1 VAAPLQSQLE
11 TIIERFYNA
20 RTDFAREI
28 FGITPWSEQEKI
40 FTAADTGERR
50 LAVKSG
56 HRIGKSL
63 ANAVLIWHHLIC
75 RYPQKCAVTAP
86 SEKHLFDALWAEF
99 RGLGNRFTK
108 DYLWLRDLYDITAER
123 AVMKSHPAESFVSIK
138 VSRPEQTEA
147 LQGMYAEHVLL
158 IADEASGIPE
168 ATFEAA
174 MSSMA
179 NPHVLFVMTSQP
191 IRTSGFFADAF
202 RKNPEMWW
210 KRTVS
215 SLDSPFAHADYI
227 NFVKEKYGE
236 DSNAYRIR
244 VLGEFPTAEEDKV
257 IPRDL
262 IEAATKRQVEIS
274 PSAPVVWGL
283 DVGIVARSALAKRQ
297 GNGLKEPVR
306 HWRKLDTMETAGRV
320 KHEWDVTPQKD
331 RPVAICIDAIG
342 LGRGVADRLRE
353 LGLPSRAI
361 NVSETPALIHP
372 HYKDLRSE
380 LWFAVREWL
389 ANRDTV
395 IPDQEELIDE
405 LAAPDI
411 KYYSS
416 GKTGAEP
423 KDSMKRRG
431 VESPDLAD
439 AVALTFAV
447 DATVLQGQSLN
458 TGWDLPPNAPPWRI
472 PGLV

>member
-1 VAAPLQSQLE
+1 MAVQLQSQLE
-11 TIIERFYNA
+11 TIIARFYNA
-20 RTDFAREI
+20 RAEFAREI
-28 FGITPWSEQEKI
+28 FGITPWSAQEEI
-40 FTAADTGERR
+40 FAAADNGERR
-50 LAVKSG
+50 IAVRSG
-56 HRIGKSL
+56 HRSGKSMGNGIL
-63 ANAVLIWHHLIC
+63 LWHHLIC

-123 AVMKSHPAESFVSIK
+123 AVMKSHPAESFISIK

-147 LQGMYAEHVLL
+147 LQGMYSENVLL
-158 IADEASGIPE
+158 IADEASGVPE

-179 NPHVLFVMTSQP
+179 NPHILFVMTSQP

-210 KRTVS
+210 KKTIS
-215 SLDSPFAHADYI
+215 SLDSPFVDPDYI
-227 NFVKEKYGE
+227 HFVKEKYGE

-257 IPRDL
+257 IPRDI
-262 IEAATKRQVEIS
+262 IEAAAKRQVEIS
-274 PSAPVVWGL
+274 PTAAAVWGL

-447 DATVLQGQSLN
+447 DATVLQGQSSN
-458 TGWDLPPNAPPWRI
+458 TGWDLPPDAPPWGIR
-472 PGLV
+472 GLV